1 MSGEGGWVGELIDST
16 RGVAGADSRTEFS
29 PISNSG
35 ISNIGPENAPASA
48 CGRAWIEGESVPWDA
63 WLEIERRA
71 LAAGYGGQVATASV
85 AERLYPRAEYLR
97 DRGATESR

>member
-35 ISNIGPENAPASA
+35 ISNIGPENAKCP
-48 CGRAWIEGESVPWDA
+48 SVSIDVW
-63 WLEIERRA
+63 W
-71 LAAGYGGQVATASV
+71 GG
-85 AERLYPRAEYLR
+85 
-97 DRGATESR
+97 